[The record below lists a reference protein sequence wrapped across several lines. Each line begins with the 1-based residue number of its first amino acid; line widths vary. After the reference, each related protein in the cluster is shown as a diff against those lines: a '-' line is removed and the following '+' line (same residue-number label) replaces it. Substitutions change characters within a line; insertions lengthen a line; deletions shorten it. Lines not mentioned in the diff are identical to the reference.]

1 MPWGV
6 SAMPMMRGDHLPGL
20 SGPRHVHTRVPSDFL
35 WMRVRVCA
43 QVLRDRRGPGA
54 RFAEHEGLGGAGPG
68 LGKRFGAALR
78 RRRIWDLW
86 PTLRA
91 TLVLRQY
98 VDRRRRAVL
107 LPCAA
112 SDACTCYY
120 QRQRAA
126 PVPRARAL
134 HGQFCGFC
142 PRPSA
147 SCVFCRRQ
155 RPAC

>member
-1 MPWGV
+1 
-6 SAMPMMRGDHLPGL
+6 MMRGDHLPGL

-98 VDRRRRAVL
+98 IDRRRRAVL

-112 SDACTCYY
+112 ATRAHAVTSGSEPHRYETRGLGVRACV
-120 QRQRAA
+120 RA
-126 PVPRARAL
+126 
-134 HGQFCGFC
+134 
-142 PRPSA
+142 
-147 SCVFCRRQ
+147 CVTYHL
-155 RPAC
+155 